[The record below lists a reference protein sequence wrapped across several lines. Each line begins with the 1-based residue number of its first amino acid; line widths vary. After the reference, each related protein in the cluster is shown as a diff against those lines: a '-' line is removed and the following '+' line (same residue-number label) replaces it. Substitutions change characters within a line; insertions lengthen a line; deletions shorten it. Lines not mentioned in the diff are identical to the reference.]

1 MKMDHRM
8 LNPAAEIEKFS
19 KLGTQDLQ
27 NNHLERALE
36 SFKYAYKRSKELD
49 DDSYTERACAFNLG
63 AVYIALGDGKKG
75 IELLNKALPPDNAR
89 EGRSNGDLYFNLGLG
104 HEMTGNT
111 EEAVRSYKKALEE
124 YKIERDNVQME
135 AETLEKLGQLY
146 LKTRNK
152 FTTETFEQLAQ
163 TYEILNNPS
172 KQLWAMTEKA
182 NQQFAN
188 ALAEEAEKTAEECLK
203 LAEKCG
209 PSVNLGTIYNDLGLI
224 FTQRQKYDQAVSC
237 FELALP
243 MVEGPEGD
251 EKQMAVLLQNLG
263 ATYNFLGNYQKAVEY
278 HEKAGDMYA
287 RLRNR
292 NSQGQCFA
300 NMAFAYSQLGDIA
313 NAGEAFLHALQA
325 AKDSGDKRT
334 QWQVSEGLG
343 AVAFNQNNIKKA
355 VEYFQKALTLVAS
368 SEPSNTV
375 AQNRIVAKITLALQT
390 QVKKETAPP
399 VRVRRVANRTET
411 GVSRTPVHEPLIK
424 KEVAIPVK
432 ASSTPMGSP
441 RRHQSDEIRQE
452 AFRKSKRVSYGFV
465 PVGRKGSSL
474 RYEKVAR
481 GLSKDTI
488 ITESIRSSTRN
499 SMMEIE
505 SEKEEGTGDSEEE
518 GSGDSEEEE
527 EEDNSDIDKTI
538 HKTEM
543 AETMQGRASRSSTG
557 RSSVMNTNRRQSTKM
572 AQIQGLHNQSS
583 DSSSDSSSESSSE
596 SSDDTAVNDEEDDK
610 KAFTEALKKQL
621 DKHDSDSD
629 VSQKNTRDKTKPK
642 QAKEE
647 SESSEDEAP
656 PLPTQ
661 SPPQTKLLGG
671 TYETPQRVQ
680 DKKLHY
686 ADIEHTGSP
695 KSGGERFVR
704 HSEHSS
710 HPNFLSDQADSS
722 SSSEESDDDDDDGS
736 EDDHQKSSARG
747 NEGLEASGTYH
758 EIEMG
763 SMQGSRTAT
772 EDDPLYQSIP
782 ARSDTARTQD
792 DEVDTPTFEKGPQ
805 FRNFSELP
813 RGMNVDSSAAES
825 DVFHYEQHQRMARE
839 RQAQQDQENGSKDSK
854 TCSVM

>member
-75 IELLNKALPPDNAR
+75 IEILNKALPPDNAR
-89 EGRSNGDLYFNLGLG
+89 EGRSNGDLFFNLGLG

-111 EEAVRSYKKALEE
+111 EEAVRSYKKAFEE

-152 FTTETFEQLAQ
+152 FTMETFDQLAQ

-172 KQLWAMTEKA
+172 KQLWALTEKA

-188 ALAEEAEKTAEECLK
+188 ALAEESEKTAEECLK

-224 FTQRQKYDQAVSC
+224 FTQRQKYDKAVSC

-300 NMAFAYSQLGDIA
+300 NMAFAYSQLGDIT

-390 QVKKETAPP
+390 QVQKESAPA
-399 VRVRRVANRTET
+399 VKENRTKNVV
-411 GVSRTPVHEPLIK
+411 GRTPVREPLIK
-424 KEVAIPVK
+424 KEVATPVQ
-432 ASSTPMGSP
+432 ASSTPVGSP
-441 RRHQSDEIRQE
+441 RRHER
-452 AFRKSKRVSYGFV
+452 FV

-499 SMMEIE
+499 SMIDIE
-505 SEKEEGTGDSEEE
+505 SEEEE
-518 GSGDSEEEE
+518 SSGDSEEEE

-543 AETMQGRASRSSTG
+543 AETIQGRASRSNTG
-557 RSSVMNTNRRQSTKM
+557 SVMNTNRRQSTKM
-572 AQIQGLHNQSS
+572 AQIQGLHNDSS
-583 DSSSDSSSESSSE
+583 DSSSSDSSSESE
-596 SSDDTAVNDEEDDK
+596 EDTARNDEEDDE
-610 KAFTEALKKQL
+610 KAVKEALKKQL
-621 DKHDSDSD
+621 DSHESSDSDSD
-629 VSQKNTRDKTKPK
+629 VSQKNTRDKTRPK

-647 SESSEDEAP
+647 SESSADEAP

-671 TYETPQRVQ
+671 TYETPERVQ
-680 DKKLHY
+680 DRKLHY

-722 SSSEESDDDDDDGS
+722 SSSEESDDDDDS
-736 EDDHQKSSARG
+736 EDDHKKSSARK

-758 EIEMG
+758 EIEIG
-763 SMQGSRTAT
+763 SMQGAGTAG

-782 ARSDTARTQD
+782 ARPDTARTQD
-792 DEVDTPTFEKGPQ
+792 GEVDTPTFEKGPQ
-805 FRNFSELP
+805 FKNFSDLP

-825 DVFHYEQHQRMARE
+825 DVFHYEQHQKMARE
-839 RQAQQDQENGSKDSK
+839 RQAKLDQENENKDSK